1 MSIRVLESASA
12 QDETLVHVTL
22 SLHHNAAAAAS
33 PSPSRVT
40 SQSKSEALDSFASL
54 EATKTA
60 DQRRPSAPTIA
71 GKPAAESQIKTAPKQ
86 QPPVGADSQACERLG
101 IPTLPEVPFVTST
114 ASTAES
120 LQTTMGSAP
129 GSRVLGSAIPQS
141 WGLPLP
147 WPLPSWRPAT
157 TTAATAAATTAA
169 TIAATTAAISAT
181 TTAAMTAVIPARKT
195 TMLNATIPAATP
207 AARSAASEAQATA
220 DSQQKLE
227 SSLTDKAFHGHGV
240 FGALALPNASSP
252 STTAHAFASNMS
264 SDSPRA
270 GESWRS
276 RVSEPGSESAQLLE
290 STQHQHVPNSAP
302 KSGLSKHLP
311 LSAAESVKPAAV
323 ADADS
328 VKTATSQNGLQHRHD
343 HPHVGA
349 ESSAQLDEPS
359 FERTA
364 PEAAPGAQEA
374 APDSAEHDYPEP
386 NLAELAQLKPEQ
398 QALLAKGLQLCIQVH
413 QV

>member
-1 MSIRVLESASA
+1 
-12 QDETLVHVTL
+12 
-22 SLHHNAAAAAS
+22 
-33 PSPSRVT
+33 
-40 SQSKSEALDSFASL
+40 
-54 EATKTA
+54 
-60 DQRRPSAPTIA
+60 
-71 GKPAAESQIKTAPKQ
+71 
-86 QPPVGADSQACERLG
+86 
-101 IPTLPEVPFVTST
+101 
-114 ASTAES
+114 
-120 LQTTMGSAP
+120 
-129 GSRVLGSAIPQS
+129 
-141 WGLPLP
+141 
-147 WPLPSWRPAT
+147 
-157 TTAATAAATTAA
+157 
-169 TIAATTAAISAT
+169 
-181 TTAAMTAVIPARKT
+181 
-195 TMLNATIPAATP
+195 
-207 AARSAASEAQATA
+207 
-220 DSQQKLE
+220 
-227 SSLTDKAFHGHGV
+227 
-240 FGALALPNASSP
+240 
-252 STTAHAFASNMS
+252 MS

-276 RVSEPGSESAQLLE
+276 RVSEPGYESAQLLE

-349 ESSAQLDEPS
+349 GSSAQLDEPS
-359 FERTA
+359 FEGTA